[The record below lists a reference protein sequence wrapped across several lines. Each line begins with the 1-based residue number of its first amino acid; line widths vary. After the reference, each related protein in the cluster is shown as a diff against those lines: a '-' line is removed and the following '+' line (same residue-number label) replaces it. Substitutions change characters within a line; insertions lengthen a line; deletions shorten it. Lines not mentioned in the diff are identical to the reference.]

1 MVRTCLAFS
10 NLSGAKYNLYQSMLS
25 VVVIDSDTDMDS
37 SAPVSTLLNHSLPSD
52 DDHAPESKRLRRSSV
67 SPEYDTIEK
76 RISSDFYTSIDQ
88 LRHDVARLRDA
99 LPNERPDR
107 LPNGDS
113 QRSSSPMTLFEA
125 ADKVAKVLSLDDIQD
140 PPPHSPSE
148 STHHPGQVITLRSQ
162 TEKGTQQLY
171 SGLQIQDKVKGA
183 TAAVDG
189 RRLPNGFDLTDPATM
204 DTSMLAPTRDRRLFG
219 DIFRPHRN
227 VKQLEMPRSS
237 RTTFRSN
244 IVGFSKEPNPD
255 KMTTTNR
262 HDYKSQQLPVSSWL
276 NYNTSDQQSSRKLRG
291 KSFAQGDLRA
301 ALMANDVAA
310 NEDEDES
317 ALFRRAFSSFAPTT
331 DTAKAVVSDRD
342 RDRQWWSKYGSKKL
356 HNIFQSQ
363 TVDVGSHDEDG
374 ETEEVD
380 DDFANVVSNFQSAE
394 EEEAP
399 SLDKDDPESVDEVLA
414 EVSELLET
422 VHSYQHI
429 RSLDTRP
436 STSGSKPSS
445 AESDS
450 YELLRSQLS
459 ILVASLPPFAV
470 AKLDGNK
477 LLDLNISAHILVDT
491 IDYRGTAQPD
501 EYTLSRYRATQ
512 PAATVPRPQ
521 QPAAQPRPA
530 YQTPTLPRYNTNNN
544 LQAYAQNLGI
554 AAARYGQTPSTL
566 QRPYQ
571 TPYQQPQ
578 PGSTYSQPTVQQF
591 QRPGPGP
598 TPAANGYGSYSGSN
612 PIATAPTTTTALGG
626 ANPPSQ
632 PAYQQHAQS
641 KGAYPLAANTHATMA
656 ARSASPT
663 KPPALNGQTQ
673 VPGQTPSAQ
682 GQYLKSLQ
690 QLQQLQQQT
699 LAAGGSGQTAS
710 GVGLVNGT
718 PTGGQGGGGGS

>member
-1 MVRTCLAFS
+1 
-10 NLSGAKYNLYQSMLS
+10 
-25 VVVIDSDTDMDS
+25 MDS
-37 SAPVSTLLNHSLPSD
+37 SGPVSTLLNHSLPSD
-52 DDHAPESKRLRRSSV
+52 DDHAPESKRLRRSSA

-88 LRHDVARLRDA
+88 LQQDLARLRDA
-99 LPNERPDR
+99 LPNERPDTV
-107 LPNGDS
+107 PNGDS
-113 QRSSSPMTLFEA
+113 QHSTSSKTLLEA
-125 ADKVAKVLSLDDIQD
+125 ADKVAKILSSDDIED
-140 PPPHSPSE
+140 FPRHSPSD
-148 STHHPGQVITLRSQ
+148 STHRPGQVITLRSQ
-162 TEKGTQQLY
+162 TEKGTQQLF
-171 SGLQIQDKVKGA
+171 SGLQAQDNVKAA
-183 TAAVDG
+183 TTLVDG

-204 DTSMLAPTRDRRLFG
+204 DTSMLAPTKDRRLFG
-219 DIFRPHRN
+219 DVFRPHRN

-244 IVGFSKEPNPD
+244 VLGFSKEPNLD
-255 KMTTTNR
+255 KTITLNR
-262 HDYKSQQLPVSSWL
+262 HDYKGQQLPVSSWL

-310 NEDEDES
+310 HDDEDES
-317 ALFRRAFSSFAPTT
+317 TLFRRAFSSFAPTT
-331 DTAKAVVSDRD
+331 DTAKAVVSERD

-356 HNIFQSQ
+356 RNIFKLQSADADSQ
-363 TVDVGSHDEDG
+363 DVDNEIR
-374 ETEEVD
+374 EVD
-380 DDFANVVSNFQSAE
+380 DDFADVVSNFQPAE
-394 EEEAP
+394 QEEAP
-399 SLDKDDPESVDEVLA
+399 SLKDDPESVDEVLA

-436 STSGSKPSS
+436 SISGSKPSS
-445 AESDS
+445 AEFDS

-459 ILVASLPPFAV
+459 ILIASLPPFAV
-470 AKLDGNK
+470 AKLDGDK
-477 LLDLNISAHILVDT
+477 LSDLNISNNILVDT

-501 EYTLSRYRATQ
+501 EFTLSRYRAAQ

-530 YQTPTLPRYNTNNN
+530 YQTPPLPRYNTNNN

-571 TPYQQPQ
+571 QPQ
-578 PGSTYSQPTVQQF
+578 TGSTYSNPTVQQF

-598 TPAANGYGSYSGSN
+598 TPAANGYGSYTGTN
-612 PIATAPTTTTALGG
+612 LNATANTTTPAQAAAST
-626 ANPPSQ
+626 PSQ
-632 PAYQQHAQS
+632 PAYQQHAQN
-641 KGAYPLAANTHATMA
+641 KGAYALNANTHATMA

-663 KPPALNGQTQ
+663 KPPMANGQTQ
-673 VPGQTPSAQ
+673 VPGQTPPAQ
-682 GQYLKSLQ
+682 GQYLRSLQ

-718 PTGGQGGGGGS
+718 PTGGQAGGSGL